1 MENNSTPKNEEK
13 TNKTNMLLENIVINV
28 TLGIVCLVILI
39 CLIIL
44 VKIRFCKKNNNLNID
59 DRNIKSIQRIPNPLY
74 KVNLDTNGEY
84 AYIDDMIE
92 I

>member
-13 TNKTNMLLENIVINV
+13 TNKTNMLKENIVINV

-59 DRNIKSIQRIPNPLY
+59 DKNLKSIQRIPNPLY